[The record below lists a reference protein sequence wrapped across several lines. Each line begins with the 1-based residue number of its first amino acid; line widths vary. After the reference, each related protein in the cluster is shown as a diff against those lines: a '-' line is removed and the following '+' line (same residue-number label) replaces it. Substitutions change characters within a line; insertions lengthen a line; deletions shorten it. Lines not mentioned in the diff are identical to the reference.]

1 MNICI
6 MVYDFARDKVYA
18 KHAFPITRET
28 EKCYW
33 CKTGLNEMRILK
45 SELGTVKHLSTKLY
59 PYLLVEMID
68 TAEEELRNKIAEWF
82 ENKANMIKKGV
93 I

>member
-6 MVYDFARDKVYA
+6 MVYNFVRDEIYVKR
-18 KHAFPITRET
+18 AFPITRET

-33 CKTGLNEMRILK
+33 CKTGLDEMKILK
-45 SELGTVKHLSTKLY
+45 SELGIAKHLSTAHY
-59 PYLLVEMID
+59 PYLLVKMID
-68 TAEEELRNKIAEWF
+68 TPEEELRNKIAEWF
-82 ENKANMIKKGV
+82 ENKASMIKKGV